1 MSAPPP
7 QPAPAAPILAAPP
20 KPDRFASL
28 NDALARC
35 VGLNLIQR
43 AVCEQRA
50 RLQHCEGYWGQ
61 VPQCPG
67 GRSNFQ
73 TN

>member
-1 MSAPPP
+1 M
-7 QPAPAAPILAAPP
+7 Q
-20 KPDRFASL
+20 L

-35 VGLNLIQR
+35 VGQDLIQR

-67 GRSNFQ
+67 GRAALQ